1 MDDNDWRLQGQERYL
16 AGRMVRWS
24 AWRPFRDGWDH
35 DHCAFC
41 SAEISNKDLDDHTE
55 FNAAWVTADDN
66 YHWICPP
73 CFEDFRGR
81 FEWTI
86 EDPPNTADT
95 AK

>member
-1 MDDNDWRLQGQERYL
+1 MAGITTTVRSVRLRSSDKG
-16 AGRMVRWS
+16 
-24 AWRPFRDGWDH
+24 F
-35 DHCAFC
+35 
-41 SAEISNKDLDDHTE
+41 DDHTE